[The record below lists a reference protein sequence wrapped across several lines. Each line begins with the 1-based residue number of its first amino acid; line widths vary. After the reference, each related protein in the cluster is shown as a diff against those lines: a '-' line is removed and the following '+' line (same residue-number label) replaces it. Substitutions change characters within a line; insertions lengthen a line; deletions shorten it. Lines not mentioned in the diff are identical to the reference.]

1 MVMLQLRGASGASDR
16 VASSVQRVIAAA
28 VAEPV
33 EAVRPPGGHQR
44 VGSRTN
50 CVRSVTE
57 IRLTDMTDHQIE
69 HIHVPVKQRDK
80 LFKGG
85 IFVPDGFDPLQN
97 INLSLT
103 PGSSLF
109 PAGGIL
115 AAHYCRLQVS
125 RRSSGYGSCGL
136 NHWLYYTCLSFSFL
150 LHEHF
155 KQNFYYKN
163 VCLWTKKIYSKIPIK
178 SDSTFLKS
186 HEKWTKCY
194 NTILHV
200 LRD

>member
-57 IRLTDMTDHQIE
+57 IRLTDMTDHQTV

-97 INLSLT
+97 INLSLK

-115 AAHYCRLQVS
+115 AAHYCRLQV
-125 RRSSGYGSCGL
+125 
-136 NHWLYYTCLSFSFL
+136 
-150 LHEHF
+150 
-155 KQNFYYKN
+155 KQEKFR
-163 VCLWTKKIYSKIPIK
+163 LWFMWSEP
-178 SDSTFLKS
+178 L
-186 HEKWTKCY
+186 
-194 NTILHV
+194 TILYMS
-200 LRD
+200 LILFSTS